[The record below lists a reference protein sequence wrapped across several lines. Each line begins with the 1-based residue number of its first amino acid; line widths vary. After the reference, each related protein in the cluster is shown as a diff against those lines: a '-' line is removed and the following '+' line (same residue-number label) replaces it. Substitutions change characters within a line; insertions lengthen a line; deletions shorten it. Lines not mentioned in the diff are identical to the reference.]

1 MKTAGKIFNALI
13 FIFLYAPIFVVVFF
27 SFNSGASRAVFDGFS
42 LVHYQEMFEDEL
54 ILSSLYYS
62 LIIAVLSAVISTV
75 IGTMA
80 AMGINALK
88 GWKKSV
94 LLSVNNIPV
103 VNPDIV
109 TAISLMLLFLSS
121 CSENQ

>member
-13 FIFLYAPIFVVVFF
+13 FLFLYAPIFVVVFF

-62 LIIAVLSAVISTV
+62 LIIAVLSAPPLNPASTRPSGSSPSFFESSSIAV
-75 IGTMA
+75 MCIIPA
-80 AMGINALK
+80 AAALRIRCRV
-88 GWKKSV
+88 SACCRV
-94 LLSVNNIPV
+94 RSR
-103 VNPDIV
+103 
-109 TAISLMLLFLSS
+109 SRRR
-121 CSENQ
+121 